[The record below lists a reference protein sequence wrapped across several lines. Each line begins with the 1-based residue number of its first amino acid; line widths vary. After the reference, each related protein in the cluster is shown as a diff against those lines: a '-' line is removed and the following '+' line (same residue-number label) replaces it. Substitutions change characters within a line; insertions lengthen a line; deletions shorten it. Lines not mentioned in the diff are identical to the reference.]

1 MAASVIFLIIGVLWA
16 FLSVA
21 IGSNHPAPS
30 MTNLDTHF
38 FGGCIVAAFG
48 LVGVLINLF
57 F

>member
-1 MAASVIFLIIGVLWA
+1 MTASVIFLIIGVLWA

-48 LVGVLINLF
+48 LVGVLVNLF